1 MIFLLILGFAN
12 FHSYQFVQG
21 NAEMLGEFST
31 DTDLQQ
37 GDNLLSTLKIVVE
50 YIQFINFLQ
59 SSQKPPN
66 QELYISKEIIQLG
79 SDQQHWKSCWSW
91 KQNIHKLNL
100 WLVTLK

>member
-37 GDNLLSTLKIVVE
+37 GDNLVHSRL
-50 YIQFINFLQ
+50 
-59 SSQKPPN
+59 
-66 QELYISKEIIQLG
+66 
-79 SDQQHWKSCWSW
+79 
-91 KQNIHKLNL
+91 
-100 WLVTLK
+100 